1 MRIELAMMSDEPPR
15 GIAVVDAGATNTKIA
30 LFSPQGQPLA
40 ERKAP
45 SRQREG
51 PPYRHIDPMAVA
63 DFCSEALPELDRI
76 SPIDVIVPCAHGAA
90 LALLAHDGALALPI
104 MHYTSEPP
112 RHIVEEYRR
121 IEPPFS
127 EVFCSLLPMALTHG
141 LQLYW
146 QERGFAADFSR
157 TATILPWIQYVGYL
171 LGSRPVSEIS
181 SLSCQSQ
188 IMAVL
193 DNRFSSLARMRGWDR
208 LFPPMVKAWE
218 TAGAL
223 EPRFRGESFRG
234 EGKLLAGVHDSN
246 ANYLRYLAAGLTSF
260 TLLSSGTWIIGFN
273 NSTSLASLPKE
284 QDTASNTDVFG
295 RPVASCRFY
304 GGRELEVLS
313 QGAPVESADI
323 AAVSRL
329 VRRGTMALPSF
340 TDSGGPVPN
349 SGGRGRLEGP
359 SPETPGERASLAALY
374 CALMV
379 NESLQAIDSRNDVII
394 DGPFAHNRVF
404 VGLLALLRLSYVSAD
419 RRVLVCEIK
428 EGTTAGA
435 ACLALMPDGRL
446 PRLPLTLQEVAPFAL
461 PELAA
466 YAAAW
471 RKRAY
476 VFGR

>member
-1 MRIELAMMSDEPPR
+1 
-15 GIAVVDAGATNTKIA
+15 
-30 LFSPQGQPLA
+30 
-40 ERKAP
+40 
-45 SRQREG
+45 
-51 PPYRHIDPMAVA
+51 
-63 DFCSEALPELDRI
+63 
-76 SPIDVIVPCAHGAA
+76 
-90 LALLAHDGALALPI
+90 
-104 MHYTSEPP
+104 
-112 RHIVEEYRR
+112 
-121 IEPPFS
+121 
-127 EVFCSLLPMALTHG
+127 
-141 LQLYW
+141 
-146 QERGFAADFSR
+146 
-157 TATILPWIQYVGYL
+157 

>member
-1 MRIELAMMSDEPPR
+1 MMSDELPR

-30 LFSPQGQPLA
+30 LFSPQGLPLA

-51 PPYRHIDPMAVA
+51 PPYRHIDPTAVA
-63 DFCSEALPELDRI
+63 DFCAKALPDLDQI
-76 SPIDVIVPCAHGAA
+76 APIDVIVPCAHGAA
-90 LALLAHDGALALPI
+90 LALLAHDGSLAVPI
-104 MHYTSEPP
+104 MHYTAEPP
-112 RHIVEEYRR
+112 RHIVEDYRR

-146 QERGFAADFSR
+146 QERELAADFSR
-157 TATILPWIQYVGYL
+157 TSTILAWIQYVGHL
-171 LGSRPVSEIS
+171 LGGRPVSEIS

-188 IMAVL
+188 LMDVR
-193 DNRFSSLARMRGWDR
+193 DNRFSSLARLRGWDR
-208 LFPPMVKAWE
+208 LFPPMAKAWE
-218 TAGAL
+218 ITGTL
-223 EPRFRGESFRG
+223 TSKFRGESFRG
-234 EGKLLAGVHDSN
+234 KGRLLAGVHDSN
-246 ANYLRYLAAGLTSF
+246 ANYLRYLAAGFSSF
-260 TLLSSGTWIIGFN
+260 TLLSSGTWIIGFDD
-273 NSTSLASLPKE
+273 STPLAGLRKE

-304 GGRELEVLS
+304 GGRELEILA
-313 QGAPVESADI
+313 QGAPAESADI
-323 AAVSRL
+323 ATVSKL

-340 TDSGGPVPN
+340 TNSGGPVPN
-349 SGGRGRLEGP
+349 SGGSGRLEGP
-359 SPETPGERASLAALY
+359 PPETPQERASLAALY

-379 NESLQAIDSRNDVII
+379 NESLKAIDSRNDVII

-404 VGLLALLRLSYVSAD
+404 VGLLALLRLSYVSAN
-419 RRVLVCEIK
+419 RRVLVSEIK

-435 ACLALMPDGRL
+435 ACLALMPDGLL
-446 PRLPLTLQEVAPFAL
+446 PNLPLALEEVAPFAL

-476 VFGR
+476 VFGP